1 MLRHNSDKSQPQ
13 HKFQSHSKTPTENLP
28 KNHGGD
34 IFHSFFFTSQ
44 QKHRSPLMALN
55 MVIPIPSSPRGASR
69 SFFKFSSEPDC
80 AIPARSVLEPKVPL
94 PRRKVRMPR
103 ELFGWLRMTV
113 GFRPRTEKK
122 KCGKKNEKSEK
133 CAHLLIAGSSLAS
146 SKVSTTV
153 QQWGNVGSRTSSLQL
168 FGQIL

>member
-1 MLRHNSDKSQPQ
+1 ML
-13 HKFQSHSKTPTENLP
+13 
-28 KNHGGD
+28 
-34 IFHSFFFTSQ
+34 
-44 QKHRSPLMALN
+44 
-55 MVIPIPSSPRGASR
+55 IPIPSSPRGGLAE
-69 SFFKFSSEPDC
+69 FFQ
-80 AIPARSVLEPKVPL
+80 V
-94 PRRKVRMPR
+94 
-103 ELFGWLRMTV
+103 LFGARLCHARQVRAGTK
-113 GFRPRTEKK
+113 GPTASAEGQDAEGTFRLAKNDSGIQTSNRKK